1 MTATVWL
8 RIASV
13 IAVINAA
20 FHTIGLLTPP
30 RDPEANAAVLA
41 MQAHQFNAMGSMR
54 TFWDFYFG
62 FSLSI
67 TVSLLLVA
75 MLCWQLGDLAKVDAG
90 RARPLIG
97 SVCLATCSFAIL
109 SVIYLFAAPTVTISA
124 ISACVLGAW
133 IVSRS
138 NNAKQQ

>member
-1 MTATVWL
+1 M
-8 RIASV
+8 
-13 IAVINAA
+13 
-20 FHTIGLLTPP
+20 GLLTPP
-30 RDPEANAAVLA
+30 RDPEAKAAVQA
-41 MQAHQFNAMGSMR
+41 MQAHSFNAMGTLR

-75 MLCWQLGDLAKVDAG
+75 LLCWQLAALANVDAG

-97 SVCLATCSFAIL
+97 SVCLATCSFAVL

-133 IVSRS
+133 IASRPRS
-138 NNAKQQ
+138 AKQT